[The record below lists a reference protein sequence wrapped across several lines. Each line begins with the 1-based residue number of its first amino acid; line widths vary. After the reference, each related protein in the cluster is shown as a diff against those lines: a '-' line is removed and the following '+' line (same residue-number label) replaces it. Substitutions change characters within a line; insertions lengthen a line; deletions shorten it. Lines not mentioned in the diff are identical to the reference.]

1 MITSEHL
8 NKIADGLAM
17 ITTAF
22 RDMAEATTSTAAA
35 TDAIAEAATQC
46 GTIRTQR
53 VWENQ
58 FPDATPEARSTFP
71 CLIEPNHLGCHVD
84 RAGDTW

>member
-1 MITSEHL
+1 MITAEHL

-22 RDMAEATTSTAAA
+22 RDMAEATTNTAAA
-35 TDAIAEAATQC
+35 TDVIAEAATQC
-46 GTIRTQR
+46 GDTRTQT

-58 FPDATPEARSTFP
+58 FPDGSPEARSTFP
-71 CLIEPNHLGCHVD
+71 CLIELNHLGYHVD
-84 RAGDTW
+84 RDGDTW